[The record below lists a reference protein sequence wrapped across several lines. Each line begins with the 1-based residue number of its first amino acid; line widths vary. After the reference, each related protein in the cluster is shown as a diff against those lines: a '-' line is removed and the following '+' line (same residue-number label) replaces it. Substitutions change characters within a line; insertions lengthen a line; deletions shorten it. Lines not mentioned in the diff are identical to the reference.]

1 MRHRVSGRR
10 LARTSSHRTAL
21 GRNLLRAIVRN
32 HRIVTTVAKAKEY
45 RPFIE
50 KMVTLAREKNLANIR
65 RVLVHMKDRDLV
77 SHLFDVIGPHFKD
90 RNGGY
95 TRILRMA
102 KNRLGDN
109 GERALIEF
117 VDLPRPTAET
127 DDADTEAAAA
137 APPAK
142 KGKALAGKK

>member
-1 MRHRVSGRR
+1 MRHRVRGRR

-21 GRNLLRAIVRN
+21 GRNLLRAIVKH
-32 HRIVTTVAKAKEY
+32 HRIVTTLAKAKEY

-50 KMVTLAREKNLANIR
+50 RIVTIAREKNLANIR

-77 SHLFDVIGPHFKD
+77 SHLFDVIGPHFQT
-90 RNGGY
+90 RSGGY

-109 GERALIEF
+109 GARALIEF
-117 VDLPRPTAET
+117 VDLPRPEGDGEAVDVE
-127 DDADTEAAAA
+127 AGAKAAA
-137 APPAK
+137 K
-142 KGKALAGKK
+142 

>member
-1 MRHRVSGRR
+1 MRHRVRGRR

-21 GRNLLRAIVRN
+21 GRNLLRAIVKH
-32 HRIVTTVAKAKEY
+32 HRIVTTLAKAKEY

-50 KMVTLAREKNLANIR
+50 RIVTIAREKNLANIR

-77 SHLFDVIGPHFKD
+77 AHLFDVIGPHFKA

-109 GERALIEF
+109 GARALIEF
-117 VDLPRPTAET
+117 VDLARPEGDGGAVEVET
-127 DDADTEAAAA
+127 GAKAAA
-137 APPAK
+137 K
-142 KGKALAGKK
+142 

>member
-1 MRHRVSGRR
+1 MRHRVRGRR

-21 GRNLLRAIVRN
+21 GRNLLRAIVKH
-32 HRIVTTVAKAKEY
+32 HRIVTTLAKAKEY

-50 KMVTLAREKNLANIR
+50 RIVTIAREKNLANIR

-77 SHLFDVIGPHFKD
+77 THLFDVIGPHFQS

-109 GERALIEF
+109 GARALIEF
-117 VDLPRPTAET
+117 VDLPRPEGDGEAVEVEAGAKTA
-127 DDADTEAAAA
+127 
-137 APPAK
+137 AK
-142 KGKALAGKK
+142 

>member
-1 MRHRVSGRR
+1 MRHRLRGRR

-21 GRNLLRAIVRN
+21 GRNLLRAIVIN
-32 HRIVTTVAKAKEY
+32 HRIITTVAKAKEY

-50 KMVTLAREKNLANIR
+50 RMVTIAREKNLTNIR
-65 RVLVHMKDRDLV
+65 RVSVHLKDRALLT
-77 SHLFDVIGPHFKD
+77 HLFDVIGPHFKD

-109 GERALIEF
+109 GARALIEF
-117 VDLPRPTAET
+117 VDLPRPTAE
-127 DDADTEAAAA
+127 DDEAPAAEAAP
-137 APPAK
+137 AP
-142 KGKALAGKK
+142 KGKKAAKTG

>member
-1 MRHRVSGRR
+1 MRHRVRGRR

-21 GRNLLRAIVRN
+21 GRNLLRAIVQH
-32 HRIVTTVAKAKEY
+32 HRIITTVAKAKEY

-50 KMVTLAREKNLANIR
+50 RIVTLSREKTLANIR
-65 RVLVHMKDRDLV
+65 RVLVHMKDRELV
-77 SHLFDVIGPHFKD
+77 SHLFDVIGPHFKS

-109 GERALIEF
+109 GARALIEF
-117 VDLPRPTAET
+117 VDLPRPAG
-127 DDADTEAAAA
+127 DAVAVDEGGV
-137 APPAK
+137 PAK
-142 KGKALAGKK
+142 AGK

>member
-1 MRHRVSGRR
+1 MRHRVRGRR

-21 GRNLLRAIVRN
+21 GRNLLRAIVQH
-32 HRIVTTVAKAKEY
+32 HRIITTLAKAKEY

-50 KMVTLAREKNLANIR
+50 RMVTLAREKNLANIR
-65 RVLVHMKDRDLV
+65 RVLVHLKDRELV
-77 SHLFDVIGPHFKD
+77 AHLFDVIGPHFKD

-109 GERALIEF
+109 GARALVEF
-117 VDLPRPTAET
+117 VDLPRPAAE
-127 DDADTEAAAA
+127 AGGAEAATA
-137 APPAK
+137 APAK
-142 KGKALAGKK
+142 ASAK

>member
-1 MRHRVSGRR
+1 MRHRVRGRR

-21 GRNLLRAIVRN
+21 GRNLLRAIVQH
-32 HRIVTTVAKAKEY
+32 HRIITTVAKAKEY

-50 KMVTLAREKNLANIR
+50 RIVTLSREKTLANIR
-65 RVLVHMKDRDLV
+65 RVLVHMKDRELV
-77 SHLFDVIGPHFKD
+77 AHLFDVIGPHFKA

-109 GERALIEF
+109 GARALIEF
-117 VDLPRPTAET
+117 VDLPRPAG
-127 DDADTEAAAA
+127 DAVAVDADA
-137 APPAK
+137 APAK
-142 KGKALAGKK
+142 AGR